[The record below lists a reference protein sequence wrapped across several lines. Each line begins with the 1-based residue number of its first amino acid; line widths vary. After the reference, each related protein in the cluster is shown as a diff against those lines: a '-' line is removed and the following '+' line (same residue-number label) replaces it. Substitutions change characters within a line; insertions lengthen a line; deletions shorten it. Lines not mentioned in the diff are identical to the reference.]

1 MDVQALVRSPVGA
14 DPFKGET
21 MVVLFKRGIHEEQDI
36 VRLYT
41 KSGLGQELVS
51 EPEAGPLS
59 RFLQVPGQKRGKVVT
74 YTVILPEGVAVPED
88 TERCSPVRQFFT
100 SPFRFP
106 SAPNISRCR
115 GILPTAWVEQ
125 ERQGS

>member
-1 MDVQALVRSPVGA
+1 MVRSRIRA
-14 DPFKGET
+14 DPFKGES
-21 MVVLFKRGIHEEQDI
+21 MVVLFQRGIHEEQDI

-41 KSGLGQELVS
+41 KGGLGQELVS
-51 EPEAGPLS
+51 EPEAGPLPC
-59 RFLQVPGQKRGKVVT
+59 FIQVPVQKRGQVGT
-74 YTVILPEGVAVPED
+74 CTVILSERVTVSED
-88 TERCSPVRQFFT
+88 EERCSPVRQFFI

-106 SAPNISRCR
+106 SAPNISRWR